1 MAQARKALLVRNV
14 GVVAW
19 LSGLVKNERET
30 YKGNLIVENSAC
42 FVLKIELLLGV
53 LPNFKMKSFLVL
65 QSRYFDGQSV
75 WLIFGI
81 TISDIWKNYN
91 KFDWLVCVFVLL
103 PLLCLYRGVRYRIWS
118 SACKADETDFTDRIS
133 FLSSNLMEDIS
144 SNTETSTQIPKVFYQ

>member
-1 MAQARKALLVRNV
+1 M
-14 GVVAW
+14 
-19 LSGLVKNERET
+19 KNERET

-53 LPNFKMKSFLVL
+53 LPNFKMKLFLVL

-103 PLLCLYRGVRYRIWS
+103 PLLFLYRGVRYRI
-118 SACKADETDFTDRIS
+118 
-133 FLSSNLMEDIS
+133 
-144 SNTETSTQIPKVFYQ
+144 

>member
-81 TISDIWKNYN
+81 TISDIWKNDN
-91 KFDWLVCVFVLL
+91 KFDWLVCV
-103 PLLCLYRGVRYRIWS
+103 CLFWFLYYSPYRGVRYRIWS
-118 SACKADETDFTDRIS
+118 SACKADEADFAD
-133 FLSSNLMEDIS
+133 FADILPT
-144 SNTETSTQIPKVFYQ
+144 N